1 MFGAVASPALKI
13 GITFAILSFVGKV
26 PDSIKVLKMI
36 AKVRLGFVVNLL
48 EDGLDMN
55 TNHRIC

>member
-26 PDSIKVLKMI
+26 PDSIEVLKMI
-36 AKVRLGFVVNLL
+36 AKGSP
-48 EDGLDMN
+48 
-55 TNHRIC
+55 RICRESFRRRIGHEYKP